1 MIYTFYRQEDMRIV
15 EDCCAE
21 EESDMLFHIGV
32 LFRQIQPRRL
42 IV

>member
-21 EESDMLFHIGV
+21 EESDMFIEATGESK
-32 LFRQIQPRRL
+32 
-42 IV
+42 